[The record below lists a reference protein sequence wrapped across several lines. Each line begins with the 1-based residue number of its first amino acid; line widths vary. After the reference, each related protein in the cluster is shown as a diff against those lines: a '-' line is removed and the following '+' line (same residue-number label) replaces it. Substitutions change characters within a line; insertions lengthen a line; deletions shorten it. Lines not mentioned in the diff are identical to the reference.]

1 MRSSNASPVPV
12 LPEDLR
18 QVRIRNLRVGSDCA
32 DLAFERYAETVA
44 ADILRP
50 TGEIEMVSYR

>member
-1 MRSSNASPVPV
+1 VPV

-44 ADILRP
+44 VDILRP